1 MRSERR
7 TWSSSPA
14 GCNRALICP
23 GLFWITGRKKGHP
36 EAAFPLGIFYT
47 GTHQHWVSSPQ
58 LRAHGF
64 TGPVWSGR
72 LRPRSND
79 GSVPQRAAAQPS
91 EPLPSKGGQPDRPM
105 EGAAPRQPH
114 PTLPAFTGQAWAL
127 TPKPRT
133 RARGPHSEL
142 EELDTGKGSWGSE
155 GGQPSPTRWGR
166 GVWWGVAG
174 ADAQQLPPETREKG
188 TSSRSG

>member
-1 MRSERR
+1 MGLQAQYGQVGSDLEVMMAACHSVRLH
-7 TWSSSPA
+7 SPA
-14 GCNRALICP
+14 SLSRP
-23 GLFWITGRKKGHP
+23 K
-36 EAAFPLGIFYT
+36 EASQT
-47 GTHQHWVSSPQ
+47 
-58 LRAHGF
+58 
-64 TGPVWSGR
+64 
-72 LRPRSND
+72 
-79 GSVPQRAAAQPS
+79 VPWRV
-91 EPLPSKGGQPDRPM
+91 
-105 EGAAPRQPH
+105 QPH